1 MTARATLSSITLMV
15 AATAIAACG
24 TTAPTPSAGFAAEER
39 PKSERRVVRAPIVDD
54 DPVLEASVAPRKKA
68 AAPRSKKPVTADAA
82 SVSETTVSEATVPAA
97 EPPKPVPEP
106 KKHAESDPAPAVKK
120 DETAALPVGGAG
132 GGTSSGGPGGGQ
144 TIGADAP
151 SAPPPADAATTASPP
166 TPSDTLGTAI
176 ETPPTVSVE
185 ATSPEGGTAPARPGF
200 PWTFSELRDTVNQPV
215 AGFPLWMFIVGG
227 LTLLVGLLLATRRRR
242 KPVREEPVVREERRY
257 DDDGEPQPA

>member
-24 TTAPTPSAGFAAEER
+24 TTDPTPSAGFAAEER
-39 PKSERRVVRAPIVDD
+39 PKNERRIVRAPLVEDD
-54 DPVLEASVAPRKKA
+54 AVLEASVAPRKKST
-68 AAPRSKKPVTADAA
+68 APRAKKPVTADAA
-82 SVSETTVSEATVPAA
+82 SVSEAVEVPQPAPTPA
-97 EPPKPVPEP
+97 PEP
-106 KKHAESDPAPAVKK
+106 KVVEPDPAPKK
-120 DETAALPVGGAG
+120 DETAALPVGGATG

-144 TIGADAP
+144 PVVADAP
-151 SAPPPADAATTASPP
+151 PATGANPGDVATASPP
-166 TPSDTLGTAI
+166 TPTDTLGTAI

-200 PWTFSELRDTVNQPV
+200 PWTFSELRDIVNQPV

-227 LTLLVGLLLATRRRR
+227 ITLLFGLLLATRRRR

>member
-24 TTAPTPSAGFAAEER
+24 TTDPTPSAGFTAEER
-39 PKSERRVVRAPIVDD
+39 TKSERRVVRAPIVDD

-68 AAPRSKKPVTADAA
+68 AAPRAKKPVAADAA
-82 SVSETTVSEATVPAA
+82 SVSEATVPAA

-106 KKHAESDPAPAVKK
+106 KVAEPDPATPVKK
-120 DETAALPVGGAG
+120 DEPAALPVGGASG
-132 GGTSSGGPGGGQ
+132 GASSGGPGGGQ
-144 TIGADAP
+144 TVVADAP
-151 SAPPPADAATTASPP
+151 SAPPPADAATTANPP
-166 TPSDTLGTAI
+166 TPTDTLGTAI

-185 ATSPEGGTAPARPGF
+185 ATSPEGGAAPARPGF

-227 LTLLVGLLLATRRRR
+227 ITLLAGLLLATRRRR